1 VARSDGEEE
10 EGGEEEE
17 VIEYEE
23 EQSQSSS
30 TIASNTS
37 THENHMEGPSAK
49 FEVRQQVMCRDADGL
64 LYQAIIR
71 RSLFGVHHHKQ
82 VQVGMYSSQHEM
94 DEYLEKYA
102 EPTWHYFAHYL
113 KWKVNWDR
121 WVSEDDVL
129 ELNDETKE
137 LANLLHTEHRALQKQ
152 FKGNKKSK
160 HVDGGA
166 FLRAWKQKLVELEE
180 ERTGKSKRRKVS
192 AQKDEK
198 TGWNESALAKER
210 KLRERDLTLSRK
222 PIHAQKIVLPFSL
235 KKVLVE
241 EWEVISQCQMV
252 PALPAKVTIRQA
264 LDQYLETKGVTRP
277 APKKDDDDDDVRAV
291 DKSNMDTSGVP
302 DEAEPKE
309 TAESNE
315 TKEEKNEAAAPM
327 ETEQAVQP
335 NETATKDT
343 PPPSETAMEE
353 DEETQK
359 KNKEW
364 IDMTSGIALFF
375 DQALPF
381 RLLYQQELP
390 QHQVIEADDEGLGA
404 LAKSDVYGC
413 EHLLRLFLRLPPIM
427 ADQWKDEDDEE
438 ARLILAKINDLVRF
452 LHKHQSTL
460 FCGSYRK
467 QSAEELKEQQ
477 KITTGQERKRKRAE
491 SSGPATTKKA
501 SVIIT

>member
-1 VARSDGEEE
+1 VARSDGEE
-10 EGGEEEE
+10 GEDE

-23 EQSQSSS
+23 DQSQSSS
-30 TIASNTS
+30 TIAS
-37 THENHMEGPSAK
+37 HDNHMEGPPAK

-82 VQVGMYSSQHEM
+82 VQVGMYTSQHEI

-121 WVSEDDVL
+121 WVSEDDVF

-160 HVDGGA
+160 QVDGGA
-166 FLRAWKQKLVELEE
+166 FLRAWKQKLVEMEE
-180 ERTGKSKRRKVS
+180 ERTGQSKKRKVS
-192 AQKDEK
+192 AQKDE
-198 TGWNESALAKER
+198 TNGWNESALAKER
-210 KLRERDLTLSRK
+210 KLRERDLSLSRK

-264 LDQYLETKGVTRP
+264 LDQYLETKGVIRP
-277 APKKDDDDDDVRAV
+277 APKKDDEDDDRVV
-291 DKSNMDTSGVP
+291 DKSNIDTSDAPAEPEP
-302 DEAEPKE
+302 DEAAESKE
-309 TAESNE
+309 TM
-315 TKEEKNEAAAPM
+315 EERAADPI
-327 ETEQAVQP
+327 ETEQVVQP
-335 NETATKDT
+335 NETTTKDT
-343 PPPSETAMEE
+343 PPSETAMEE

-404 LAKSDVYGC
+404 LAKSDLYGC

-477 KITTGQERKRKRAE
+477 KITAVQERKRKRAE
-491 SSGPATTKKA
+491 GSGPATTKKVR
-501 SVIIT
+501 SNEGE